1 MELGV
6 LPPWETFA
14 RGELKR
20 RGVPASAVAVVEGES
35 IDEWDDFRLLA
46 TWLKARPD
54 ATVAVASNP
63 FSSRRVRYML
73 DAAMAPP
80 EAAHARVFL
89 LDDPQ
94 CTAANWRQSRFG
106 VKHFMFSCLDLIY
119 AWAHGSDRQTPPP
132 QSVEAYQKALSERFG
147 TRRQQN
153 QHRTDANS
161 LKGFTSGPPLPR
173 GEGIDDGT
181 VEKAGHLRILLVTNG
196 YHTRRARWIFTE
208 VLDGQAATVLPIS
221 VPRDEFAEESWWRS
235 ERGFAAIAGE
245 CLKLGFYRL
254 RYGKLGCLAAGA
266 ALLWLGWRAFRR
278 KPLVVNNLGVVV

>member
-1 MELGV
+1 M
-6 LPPWETFA
+6 FA

-73 DAAMAPP
+73 DAAIG
-80 EAAHARVFL
+80 AAGGRPRSRLPSGRSPMHRGQLAAKPIRGQAFHVFL
-89 LDDPQ
+89 LGPDLCLGSWVGPADAAAAERRGVSEGAFRKIWDA
-94 CTAANWRQSRFG
+94 TATKSA
-106 VKHFMFSCLDLIY
+106 
-119 AWAHGSDRQTPPP
+119 SDRCKFLEGIHKRAPPP
-132 QSVEAYQKALSERFG
+132 SGRG
-147 TRRQQN
+147 HRR
-153 QHRTDANS
+153 RD
-161 LKGFTSGPPLPR
+161 R
-173 GEGIDDGT
+173 REGRPF
-181 VEKAGHLRILLVTNG
+181 RILLVTNG

-221 VPRDEFAEESWWRS
+221 VPTDEFAEESWWRS